1 MIASSLRE
9 EWFER
14 VPRLSHFAQ
23 AADPT
28 AYAPVPDDWYI
39 GVSDVVDS
47 SSAIDAGRYRAVN
60 LAGAG
65 TISAVAN
72 ALDGALELFAFGG
85 DGARFAVSAADA
97 PTAADALSCVARWV
111 QRDLNLD
118 LRVGMTSVANARE
131 AGLDVRVAFW
141 QASENVRYA
150 MFSGGGMEWAEG
162 QLKNGAISLPL
173 AAENDQ
179 PDLTGLS
186 CQWGPI
192 QSRQGK
198 IVSLIVKRAP
208 GASEARFREVVSEV
222 VTALGEAAFI
232 NPVPASG
239 PAVRWP
245 ASGIRLQSRVAQKG
259 RPTWLRHLQVLLNT
273 GLIWLVFKLGLNV
286 GSFNADRYRREIA
299 ANTDYRKFD
308 DALMM
313 TVDCSPEVAERLRA
327 LLDAAAGEDVVRYG
341 LHLQDEA
348 IMTCVVPSV
357 LSSDHMHFV
366 DGAGGGYAFA
376 AQQLNRQ
383 QNPTLKKVAAAE

>member
-1 MIASSLRE
+1 MASSLRK
-9 EWFER
+9 EWLER

-23 AADPT
+23 AADPSN
-28 AYAPVPDDWYI
+28 YAPLPDDWCI

-47 SSAIDAGRYRAVN
+47 SSAVDDGRYRAVN

-72 ALDGALELFAFGG
+72 ALGGALELFAFGG
-85 DGARFAVSAADA
+85 DGARFVVSAADA
-97 PTAADALSCVARWV
+97 HTAADALARVAKWA

-118 LRVGMTSVANARE
+118 LRVGMTSVADVRA
-131 AGLDVRVAFW
+131 AGFDARVAFW

-150 MFSGGGMEWAEG
+150 MFSGGGMEWAEA
-162 QLKNGAISLPL
+162 QLKSGAISLPL
-173 AAENDQ
+173 AAEYDE

-192 QSRQGK
+192 QSKQGK
-198 IVSLIVKRAP
+198 IVSLIVKRTP
-208 GASEARFREVVSEV
+208 GASQARFNEVVSEV
-222 VTALGEAAFI
+222 VEALGESASI

-239 PAVRWP
+239 PEVRWP
-245 ASGIRLQSRVAQKG
+245 TNAIQLQSRVALKG
-259 RPTWLRHLQVLLNT
+259 RPTWLRHLHVLLNT
-273 GLIWLVFKLGLNV
+273 GLIWFVFKLGMRL
-286 GSFNADRYRREIA
+286 GRFDADRYRREIA
-299 ANTDYRKFD
+299 VNTDYRKFD

-313 TVDCSPEVAERLRA
+313 TVDCSPEIANRLRA
-327 LLDAAAGEDVVRYG
+327 ILDAAAGEGTVRYG
-341 LHLQDEA
+341 LHTQDEA

-376 AQQLNRQ
+376 AQQLNRR
-383 QNPTLKKVAAAE
+383 QNRALKTAAPAG

>member
-1 MIASSLRE
+1 MASSLRE
-9 EWFER
+9 EWLER

-23 AADPT
+23 AADPS
-28 AYAPVPDDWYI
+28 AYAPLPDDWYI

-72 ALDGALELFAFGG
+72 ALGGALELFAFGG

-97 PTAADALSCVARWV
+97 PTAADALSRIAKWA

-118 LRVGMTSVANARE
+118 LRVGMTSVADARE
-131 AGLDVRVAFW
+131 AGFDARAAFW

-150 MFSGGGMEWAEG
+150 MFSGGGMEWAEA
-162 QLKNGAISLPL
+162 QLKNGAIGLPL
-173 AAENDQ
+173 AAEKDE

-192 QSRQGK
+192 QSKQGK

-222 VTALGEAAFI
+222 VTTLGESASI
-232 NPVPASG
+232 SPVPASG
-239 PAVRWP
+239 PEVRWP
-245 ASGIRLQSRVAQKG
+245 TNAIRLQSRVALKG
-259 RPTWLRHLQVLLNT
+259 RPTWLRHLHVLLNT
-273 GLIWLVFKLGLNV
+273 GLIWIVFKLGMNL
-286 GSFNADRYRREIA
+286 GRFNADRYRREIA
-299 ANTDYRKFD
+299 VNTDYRKFD

-313 TVDCSPEVAERLRA
+313 TVDCSPEVAKRLSA
-327 LLDAAAGEDVVRYG
+327 ILDAAANEGAVRYG
-341 LHLQDEA
+341 LHTQDEA

-376 AQQLNRQ
+376 AQQLNQGQKRG
-383 QNPTLKKVAAAE
+383 LKKAAPAK

>member
-1 MIASSLRE
+1 MASSLRE
-9 EWFER
+9 DR
-14 VPRLSHFAQ
+14 LGHVPQLSHFAR
-23 AADPT
+23 AADPS
-28 AYAPVPDDWYI
+28 AYAPLPDDWCI

-47 SSAIDAGRYRAVN
+47 TSAIDDGRYRAVN
-60 LAGAG
+60 LAGAA

-72 ALDGALELFAFGG
+72 ALGGALELFAFGG
-85 DGARFAVSAADA
+85 DGARFAVPASEAQ
-97 PTAADALSCVARWV
+97 TAADALLRVARWA

-118 LRVGMTSVANARE
+118 LRVGMTSVAEVRA
-131 AGLDVRVAFW
+131 AGFDARVAFW

-150 MFSGGGMEWAEG
+150 MFSGGGMEWAET

-173 AAENDQ
+173 ATENDE

-192 QSRQGK
+192 QSKQGK
-198 IVSLIVKRAP
+198 IVSLIVKRAT
-208 GASEARFREVVSEV
+208 GASEKRFSEVVSEV
-222 VTALGEAAFI
+222 VTVLGESASI

-239 PAVRWP
+239 PKVRWP
-245 ASGIRLQSRVAQKG
+245 ASAIRLQSRVAQKG
-259 RPTWLRHLQVLLNT
+259 RSTWLRHLRVLMNT
-273 GLIWLVFKLGLNV
+273 GLIWLVFKLGLNF
-286 GSFNADRYRREIA
+286 GRFNADRYRREIA

-327 LLDAAAGEDVVRYG
+327 MLDAAASEGAVRYG
-341 LHLQDEA
+341 LHTQDEA

-357 LSSDHMHFV
+357 LTSDHMHFV
-366 DGAGGGYAFA
+366 DGAGGGYASA

-383 QNPTLKKVAAAE
+383 QNRALKKPAPAE